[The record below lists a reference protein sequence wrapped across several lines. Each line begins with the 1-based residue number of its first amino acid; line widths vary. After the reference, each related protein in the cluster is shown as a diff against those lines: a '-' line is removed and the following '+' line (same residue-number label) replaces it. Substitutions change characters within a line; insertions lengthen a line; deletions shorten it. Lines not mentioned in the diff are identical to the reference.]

1 MTCNQP
7 TQTKII
13 EKVNFP
19 IKCNFLWHFSTTMMQ
34 LTQSYILGLLCHFDL
49 RLNFFKTNKTWPTNP
64 TTQPTHIPE
73 TLHSS
78 HWMATWPHNTPWIP
92 PMILNGPKKELRS
105 DSTKKSEIRLTLFAI
120 QVLHFISTA
129 WANLPMGHN
138 YNGKKS
144 PSPFKV
150 KIAKQRQI
158 VQRYFVTQS
167 VTQFVTQWA
176 LFSGDNGNFGSMTSR
191 IISLCQI

>member
-1 MTCNQP
+1 MGQ
-7 TQTKII
+7 
-13 EKVNFP
+13 
-19 IKCNFLWHFSTTMMQ
+19 
-34 LTQSYILGLLCHFDL
+34 
-49 RLNFFKTNKTWPTNP
+49 
-64 TTQPTHIPE
+64 
-73 TLHSS
+73 
-78 HWMATWPHNTPWIP
+78 
-92 PMILNGPKKELRS
+92 KKEQKS

-158 VQRYFVTQS
+158 LQRF
-167 VTQFVTQWA
+167 FETQWT
-176 LFSGDNGNFGSMTSR
+176 LFWGDNGNFGNVTSR
-191 IISLCQI
+191 ILSLKIKQLKPHLLVSSNLNNLENWANLAWNTICWSSPQISHLILFNPMNSAKHQKRQFFKNSPMFFFICFANF